1 MLRFSDKLLEE
12 DIFYFFQCMVKKI
25 GYFCS
30 VKTKRIKCNIFI
42 NHGRNTLT
50 SIVLVSLATLV
61 IAGLYYMFPPPWQ
74 IQDWEGRKCREI
86 AYGECVCVCV

>member
-1 MLRFSDKLLEE
+1 MEE

-25 GYFCS
+25 GYFSS
-30 VKTKRIKCNIFI
+30 VKMKRIKFLIFI

-50 SIVLVSLATLV
+50 SIVLVSRATLA
-61 IAGLYYMFPPPWQ
+61 IAGLWKMFPPPWQ
-74 IQDWEGRKCREI
+74 IQDWEGLKCREI